1 MNGEETDELPERA
14 GQAYQAHQAMVDAM
28 MSPDADRAIEIFRRV
43 VADGLKVPDPDRIES
58 LAAQSTRAPPRHPPR
73 RWTSRAVPWSFA
85 LFGIAAVAASLGWSY
100 ADYNTR
106 QEEWQR
112 IAQEQTA
119 LAEKQAE
126 HLAKYA
132 AWKQEVTDRETRLQE
147 RRQRQ
152 ISRLRDSL
160 DAGEVFE
167 AAVRISVRADELLIE
182 GEPTKEDLEMFA
194 AFVDEL
200 VRLARSQAAS
210 PAPPASPSPKE

>member
-43 VADGLKVPDPDRIES
+43 VADGMKVPDPDRIAG
-58 LAAQSTRAPPRHPPR
+58 LAAPSSPAPPRRAPHR
-73 RWTSRAVPWSFA
+73 LASRAVPWSLA

-126 HLAKYA
+126 HLAKYQ
-132 AWKQEVTDRETRLQE
+132 AWKQEVTEREARLQE

-152 ISRLRDSL
+152 ISRLRDSI
-160 DAGEVFE
+160 DAGQVFD

-182 GEPTKEDLEMFA
+182 GEPTKEDLEMFV

-200 VRLARSQAAS
+200 VKLARSQAAS

>member
-14 GQAYQAHQAMVDAM
+14 GQADQAHQAMVDAM

-73 RWTSRAVPWSFA
+73 RWTSRAVPWSLA

-112 IAQEQTA
+112 IAQEQ
-119 LAEKQAE
+119 AE

-132 AWKQEVTDRETRLQE
+132 AWKQEVTDREARLQE
-147 RRQRQ
+147 RRQKQ

-160 DAGEVFE
+160 DAGEVFD